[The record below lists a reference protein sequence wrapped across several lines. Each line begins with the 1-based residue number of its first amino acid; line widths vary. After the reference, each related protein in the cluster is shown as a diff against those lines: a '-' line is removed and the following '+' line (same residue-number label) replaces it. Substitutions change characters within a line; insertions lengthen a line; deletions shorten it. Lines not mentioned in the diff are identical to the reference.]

1 MYVIARND
9 NEGFV
14 EASLGGRVT
23 LEEMKVFGSE
33 LAEICADFRGEPFVV
48 LMDSSGALP
57 FDLRTRHLLFA
68 IQDMMLNA
76 GALQVTHLLGHD
88 QDVYEW
94 EALRYERVK
103 SGAET
108 YVVSTPDYEQLKR
121 AA

>member
-9 NEGFV
+9 SEGFV

-48 LMDSSGALP
+48 LMDSSGAQP

-68 IQDMMLNA
+68 IQDMMLNN
-76 GALQVTHLLGHD
+76 GALHVTHLLSHD
-88 QDVYEW
+88 EDVYEW
-94 EALRYERVK
+94 EGLRYERVR
-103 SGAET
+103 SGLEA
-108 YVVSTPDYEQLKR
+108 YVVSTPDYGQLER